1 MMSCGSTLCQHRKCR
16 LPPAPIRANFT
27 PHPRWEARRTSMK
40 TRSFNRIAN
49 GGIRFTELGFGSA
62 PMANLYRAVSEE
74 DAQGA
79 LNAAWD
85 TGCRYFDTA
94 PLYGLG
100 LAETRLNTFFRSK
113 NRDDYVLSTKVGR
126 ILKLCEPEERTGIGK
141 FFDVPNRREI
151 YDFTYDG
158 VMRSF
163 EASLERLG
171 LDRVDILFAHDLD
184 IFNHGTQAQL
194 DHYLAEFMTGGYK
207 ALLALRDQGVIKA
220 FGAGVNEWQSCQWLL
235 ERGDF
240 DLFLLAGRYTLLE
253 QEALTSFLPLCEARG
268 LGIVLGGP
276 YNSGIL
282 ATGAKPGAWYNYNP
296 APQHVLEKVARIE
309 AVCTRH
315 GVRLIEAALNFPLT
329 HPAVVSLIPGGQV
342 AAEAKA
348 NLDILSAKIPAA
360 LWADLKRE
368 GLMRADAPTP
378 V

>member
-1 MMSCGSTLCQHRKCR
+1 
-16 LPPAPIRANFT
+16 
-27 PHPRWEARRTSMK
+27 MK
-40 TRSFNRIAN
+40 TRHFDRLGN
-49 GGIRFTELGFGSA
+49 GGISFTELGFGTA
-62 PMANLYRAVSEE
+62 PMANLYRAVSEPE
-74 DAQGA
+74 AQGA
-79 LNAAWD
+79 LEAAWE

-100 LAETRLNTFFRSK
+100 LAETRLNTFLRGRR
-113 NRDDYVLSTKVGR
+113 RDDYVLSTKVGR
-126 ILKLCEPEERTGIGK
+126 LLQRCAPQERTGIGK
-141 FFDVPNRREI
+141 FFDVPSRREV
-151 YDFTYDG
+151 YDFTHDG

-171 LDRVDILFAHDLD
+171 IDRVDILFAHDLD
-184 IFNHGTQAQL
+184 IFNHGTQERL
-194 DHYLAEFMTGGYK
+194 DHYLSEFMAGGYH
-207 ALLALRDQGVIKA
+207 ALLSLRDQGVIRA
-220 FGAGVNEWQSCQWLL
+220 FGAGVNEWQPCQWLL

-253 QEALTSFLPLCEARG
+253 QESLASFLPLCEARG
-268 LGIVLGGP
+268 VGIVLGGP

-282 ATGAKPGAWYNYNP
+282 ATGPKPGAWYNYNP
-296 APQHVLEKVARIE
+296 APPDVLDRVARIE

-342 AAEAKA
+342 AAEVKA
-348 NLDILSAKIPAA
+348 NLDILSARIPAA

-378 V
+378 A